1 ESPVGLPRRERSR
14 ARGCASRC
22 GSEAPDRFG
31 RGRSRPRGR
40 RAGQRAFG
48 WRAATG
54 RDRARAPSRSELS
67 RPRRADERARLRE
80 RTRGGAH
87 DRGAA
92 WKSHHR
98 HRRSSTGNR
107 VRGRA
112 HRRARGRTRRP
123 GRGARGPGRESRNV
137 SGIIWLGSYPRSGN
151 TWFRILLEHL
161 LADASAPFDPRR
173 PRVRNAAARELI
185 DSALG
190 IETSDLTH
198 DEVDRLRPLAY
209 ERIARESRDE
219 PLFLKTHDAW
229 VEGADGRITLSRSA
243 TRG

>member
-1 ESPVGLPRRERSR
+1 M
-14 ARGCASRC
+14 
-22 GSEAPDRFG
+22 
-31 RGRSRPRGR
+31 
-40 RAGQRAFG
+40 
-48 WRAATG
+48 
-54 RDRARAPSRSELS
+54 
-67 RPRRADERARLRE
+67 
-80 RTRGGAH
+80 
-87 DRGAA
+87 
-92 WKSHHR
+92 
-98 HRRSSTGNR
+98 
-107 VRGRA
+107 
-112 HRRARGRTRRP
+112 
-123 GRGARGPGRESRNV
+123 

-243 TRG
+243 TRGAIYLIRDPRDVAVSLAFHLGCDLDDAIHRLTSADDALARHTSRGNVQTRQKLLGWSGHVESWTGPRGPSPYVVRYEDLVSAPEETFAHALLACGIDVSASQVEAAVDATRFEKLRAI